1 MTRQYLVHSVHKDA
15 VQAAARSFGAQ
26 VLARPFSSG
35 DLERLKAPILIVF
48 DDDGTTGL
56 TPDILQSLRRAHRG
70 GVRYSPV
77 VVFVARRGDMSEW
90 RNAGAVAAPP
100 GADKHAVKAAIQQA
114 VEGQRGWVTSASYVG
129 PDRRRH
135 RPLIAWQGRRQ
146 ADKAKPATQQRRP
159 ERAGNARVSSL
170 EQVHRRL
177 FLSATLLS
185 GATIEARRA
194 FRDLTD
200 EAQVSAQAHNRGDL
214 SGIIAA
220 IRREA
225 EAFVQNGQRDV
236 GALERLVADL
246 GEALDRRR
254 P

>member
-1 MTRQYLVHSVHKDA
+1 MTRQYLVHSVHKES
-15 VQAAARSFGAQ
+15 VQAAARSLGAQ
-26 VLARPFSSG
+26 VLARPFSAG
-35 DLERLKAPILIVF
+35 DLERLKAPILVVF
-48 DDDGTTGL
+48 DDDGATGL

-77 VVFVARRGDMSEW
+77 VVFVTRRADMAAW

-100 GADKHAVKAAIQQA
+100 GADKQAVRAAIQQA
-114 VEGQRGWVTSASYVG
+114 IEGQRGWVTSTSYVG

-135 RPLIAWQGRRQ
+135 RPMIAWHGRRQ
-146 ADKAKPATQQRRP
+146 ADKAKPAAQRRP
-159 ERAGNARVSSL
+159 ERAGNIRVSSL
-170 EQVHRRL
+170 DQVHRRL

-194 FRDLTD
+194 FRDLAD
-200 EAQVSAQAHNRGDL
+200 ETQASAQAHNRGDL

-225 EAFVQNGQRDV
+225 DAFVQNGQRDV
-236 GALERLVADL
+236 GALERLIADL
-246 GEALDRRR
+246 GAAINRRSA
-254 P
+254 